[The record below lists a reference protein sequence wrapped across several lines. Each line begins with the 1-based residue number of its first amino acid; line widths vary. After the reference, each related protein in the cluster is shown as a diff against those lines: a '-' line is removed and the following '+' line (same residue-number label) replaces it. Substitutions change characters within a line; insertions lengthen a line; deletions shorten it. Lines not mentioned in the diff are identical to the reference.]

1 MVILLNNTHF
11 KQSLTANLLKKI
23 GITISVTVVTFVI
36 LLLYSYEVYHQ
47 YIWQEY
53 DLVYQV
59 AQIIKDNLV
68 TISITLIAFDTI
80 IIFWL
85 RYRESLQYIEKMLEA
100 GKTLVADNNY
110 LISLPYELK
119 EIEDQMNQI
128 KRESLQNK
136 KAIKQAEQQRNDLLL
151 YLTHDLKTPLT
162 SIVGYLDLLMNQPN
176 LTIEE
181 KSNYTKIAYDKAIR
195 LEELIEEFFSIA
207 KYNLSD
213 ISLERKAVNLSMMLV
228 QISYEFMPL
237 YHEKNINCVT
247 KIEDNLSLELD
258 INQFE
263 RVFDNLIRNAINYSK
278 ENSDLIITAKKE
290 VDCIFIQVANFVKHI
305 SEHNLERIFQP
316 FVRLDEARNSKTG
329 GSGLG
334 LAITKKIIE
343 LHGGTIEAD
352 LTDDL
357 ITFTIKLPI

>member
-1 MVILLNNTHF
+1 
-11 KQSLTANLLKKI
+11 
-23 GITISVTVVTFVI
+23 
-36 LLLYSYEVYHQ
+36 
-47 YIWQEY
+47 
-53 DLVYQV
+53 
-59 AQIIKDNLV
+59 
-68 TISITLIAFDTI
+68 
-80 IIFWL
+80 
-85 RYRESLQYIEKMLEA
+85 MLEA

-151 YLTHDLKTPLT
+151 YLAHDLKTPLT

-278 ENSDLIITAKKE
+278 EYRLTDWLPTAKKE